1 MKHLSISNWLTQ
13 LGLPQYCTLFDEQYD
28 GVEDLLHLTEVDLR
42 KMGIENQI
50 HRTHIIS
57 NILLLQEAERRKEL
71 RMLATGKFASLPR
84 NMQMNHQFSLASS
97 MDLSSKSSLTEHHL
111 DSFQDISIH
120 GTLPRKK
127 KGTIPVRSC
136 DMFSHMG
143 TLPYSRT
150 PRQQASLIQDV
161 IEEYPLQDGKSEKFH
176 LRDQNMLDPAMEYVK
191 FSRER
196 QIMDSTPEKLKKE
209 LEEELQLSSEDL
221 RSHAWYHG
229 RIPRQVAESLVQRD
243 GDFLIRDSL
252 SSPGNFVLTC
262 QWKNISQHF
271 KINRTVVRLSEA
283 YCRVQYQFELESF
296 DSIPG
301 LVRYHVG
308 NRKPISKQSGAIIF
322 QPINRT
328 VPLRCLEEQ
337 YGVSPVRQR
346 ECSISEGKSETAKRL
361 SLNVCGVQSRE
372 HSLTRGNLLRNKEKS
387 GSQPASLDH
396 VQEKRFP
403 LKTHQSESYLPI
415 GSRHPSQ
422 VPETGTGSCPNSPIS
437 PFRTGSEPTL
447 SPTVVQRVASDSQSG
462 EALRGS
468 DSQLC
473 PKPPPKPSKVPLLK
487 PPQSPLAW
495 HSSEAHYC
503 ELNPATPMDCGPA
516 KQPSCQK
523 SSYVEHLTAKENG
536 ALSSRNSE
544 TSYLTLEQDASQRS
558 MDPLAAQSVM
568 AEEGSMYVA
577 PVLETVSSFKP
588 NDFESKLL
596 PLENKP
602 LETSMLKRVK
612 ELFTNNDPK
621 IIAQHILRMDCKVAR
636 ILEVSE
642 EMRRIMGV
650 SSGLELITLPYGHQ
664 LRLDL
669 IERHNT
675 MAIGIAV
682 DILGCTGNLE
692 ERAATLNRI
701 IQVAVEL
708 KDVLGDLYAFSA
720 IMKALE
726 MPQISR
732 LEQTWTTLRHHYT
745 HMAITYE
752 KQLKPFSKALH
763 EGKET
768 VCSPPNIITV
778 PLLMPLVTLMERE
791 TVTFEG
797 LDLWENT
804 DQSCEIMLKHL
815 IAARSIAQHAD
826 MYRMAAERILEGFQP
841 DEEMSE
847 IFKTEFQMRLLWGSK
862 GAQVNQRERY
872 EKFNQIL
879 NALSRK
885 LEPPPVKQVELLNI

>member
-1 MKHLSISNWLTQ
+1 MI
-13 LGLPQYCTLFDEQYD
+13 
-28 GVEDLLHLTEVDLR
+28 
-42 KMGIENQI
+42 
-50 HRTHIIS
+50 
-57 NILLLQEAERRKEL
+57 A
-71 RMLATGKFASLPR
+71 AGKLASLPR
-84 NMQMNHQFSLASS
+84 NIQVNHQFSLASS
-97 MDLSSKSSLTEHHL
+97 MDLLSSKPLLTEHRL
-111 DSFQDISIH
+111 DSYQDISIH

-127 KGTIPVRSC
+127 KGTIPIRSC

-143 TLPYSRT
+143 TLPLSRT
-150 PRQQASLIQDV
+150 HRQQSPLIQDV
-161 IEEYPLQDGKSEKFH
+161 LEEYPLQDRKSEKLHF
-176 LRDQNMLDPAMEYVK
+176 RGQNILDPAMEYVK
-191 FSRER
+191 FSKER
-196 QIMDSTPEKLKKE
+196 QLMDNTPEKLKKE

-271 KINRTVVRLSEA
+271 KINRTVLRLNEA

-301 LVRYHVG
+301 LVRCYVG
-308 NRKPISKQSGAIIF
+308 NRRPVSKQSGAIIF

-328 VPLRCLEEQ
+328 MPLRCLEEK

-346 ECSISEGKSETAKRL
+346 ECNITEGKTETAIRL
-361 SLNVCGVQSRE
+361 SLSICGVQSQE

-396 VQEKRFP
+396 VQEKRFS
-403 LKTHQSESYLPI
+403 LKAHQSESYLPI

-422 VPETGTGSCPNSPIS
+422 LPEIDTSPWSNSPA
-437 PFRTGSEPTL
+437 FRTGSEPTL
-447 SPTVVQRVASDSQSG
+447 SPTVVRRVASESPVG

-473 PKPPPKPSKVPLLK
+473 PKPPPKPNKVPLLRQ
-487 PPQSPLAW
+487 PQSPLAW

-503 ELNPATPMDCGPA
+503 ELNPATSIDRGA
-516 KQPSCQK
+516 TQQPLSQK
-523 SSYVEHLTAKENG
+523 SSYVEHLIAKENG
-536 ALSSRNSE
+536 LLSFRNSE
-544 TSYLTLEQDASQRS
+544 TSYLIHEDDALQSS
-558 MDPLAAQSVM
+558 MDPLAAWSEM
-568 AEEGSMYVA
+568 AEEGSLFVA

-596 PLENKP
+596 PPENKP
-602 LETSMLKRVK
+602 LETPMLKRVK
-612 ELFTNNDPK
+612 ELFTNSNPK
-621 IIAQHILRMDCKVAR
+621 IIARHMLRMDCKVAR

-642 EMRRIMGV
+642 EMRRRMGV

-664 LRLDL
+664 LRLDI

-692 ERAATLNRI
+692 ERTATLNRI

-708 KDVLGDLYAFSA
+708 KDSLGDLYAFSA
-720 IMKALE
+720 VMKALE
-726 MPQISR
+726 MPQIAR
-732 LEQTWTTLRHHYT
+732 LEQTWVALRHHYT
-745 HMAITYE
+745 QTAITYE

-763 EGKET
+763 EGRET
-768 VCSPPNIITV
+768 VCTQQNNITV
-778 PLLMPLVTLMERE
+778 PLLMPSVTLMERQI
-791 TVTFEG
+791 VIFDG
-797 LDLWENT
+797 MDLWENT

-815 IAARSIAQHAD
+815 ATARFIAQNAD
-826 MYRMAAERILEGFQP
+826 MYRMTAERILEGFQP
-841 DEEMSE
+841 DDEMSE

-879 NALSRK
+879 TALSRK
-885 LEPPPVKQVELLNI
+885 LEPPPVKQVEQ

>member
-1 MKHLSISNWLTQ
+1 MKHLSISNWLTE
-13 LGLPQYCTLFDEQYD
+13 LGLPEYCMLFDKQYN

-42 KMGIENQI
+42 KIGIENQI
-50 HRTHIIS
+50 HRTHILS
-57 NILLLQEAERRKEL
+57 NILLLQEAERKREL
-71 RMLATGKFASLPR
+71 RMIAAGKLASLPR
-84 NMQMNHQFSLASS
+84 NMQVNHQFSLASS
-97 MDLSSKSSLTEHHL
+97 MDLLSSKPPLAEHRV
-111 DSFQDISIH
+111 DSYQDVSIH

-127 KGTIPVRSC
+127 KGTIPIRSC

-143 TLPYSRT
+143 TLPFSRT
-150 PRQQASLIQDV
+150 HRQQSPLIQDV
-161 IEEYPLQDGKSEKFH
+161 IEEYPLQDRKSEKLHF
-176 LRDQNMLDPAMEYVK
+176 RGQNILDPAMEYVK

-196 QIMDSTPEKLKKE
+196 QVMDNTPEKLKKE
-209 LEEELQLSSEDL
+209 LEEELLLSSEDL

-271 KINRTVVRLSEA
+271 KINRTVLRLNEA
-283 YCRVQYQFELESF
+283 YCRIQYQFELESF

-301 LVRYHVG
+301 LVRCYVG
-308 NRKPISKQSGAIIF
+308 NRRPVSKQSGAIIF

-328 VPLRCLEEQ
+328 VPLRCLEEK
-337 YGVSPVRQR
+337 YGVSPVRQK
-346 ECSISEGKSETAKRL
+346 ECNITEGKTETAKRL
-361 SLNVCGVQSRE
+361 SLSIYGVQSPE

-403 LKTHQSESYLPI
+403 LKAHQSESYLPI

-422 VPETGTGSCPNSPIS
+422 LPEVDTSPCSNSPA
-437 PFRTGSEPTL
+437 FRTGSEPTL
-447 SPTVVQRVASDSQSG
+447 SPTVVRRVAYESPVG

-473 PKPPPKPSKVPLLK
+473 PKPPPKPNKVPLLRQ
-487 PPQSPLAW
+487 PQSPLAW

-503 ELNPATPMDCGPA
+503 ELNPATSIDCGA
-516 KQPSCQK
+516 TQQSLSQK
-523 SSYVEHLTAKENG
+523 SSYVEHLIAKENG
-536 ALSSRNSE
+536 LLSFRNSE
-544 TSYLTLEQDASQRS
+544 TSYLIHEDDALQSS
-558 MDPLAAQSVM
+558 MDPLAAWTEM
-568 AEEGSMYVA
+568 AEEGSMFVA

-596 PLENKP
+596 PPENKP
-602 LETSMLKRVK
+602 LETPMLKRVK
-612 ELFTNNDPK
+612 ELFTNSNPK
-621 IIAQHILRMDCKVAR
+621 VIAQHMLRMDCKVAR

-642 EMRRIMGV
+642 EMRRRMGV
-650 SSGLELITLPYGHQ
+650 RSGLELITLPYGHQ
-664 LRLDL
+664 LRLDI

-708 KDVLGDLYAFSA
+708 KDCLGDLYAFSA
-720 IMKALE
+720 VMKALE
-726 MPQISR
+726 MPQIAR
-732 LEQTWTTLRHHYT
+732 LEQTWITLRHHYT
-745 HMAITYE
+745 QTAITYE

-763 EGKET
+763 EGRET
-768 VCSPPNIITV
+768 ICAPQNNITV
-778 PLLMPLVTLMERE
+778 PLLMPSVTLMERQ
-791 TVTFEG
+791 VVIFDG
-797 LDLWENT
+797 MDLWENT

-815 IAARSIAQHAD
+815 ATARFIAQNAD
-826 MYRMAAERILEGFQP
+826 MYRMTAERILEGFQP
-841 DEEMSE
+841 DDEMSE

-879 NALSRK
+879 TALSRK
-885 LEPPPVKQVELLNI
+885 LEPPPVKQVEQ

>member
-1 MKHLSISNWLTQ
+1 MKHLSISNWLTE
-13 LGLPQYCTLFDEQYD
+13 LGLPEYCMLFDKQYD

-50 HRTHIIS
+50 HRTHILS
-57 NILLLQEAERRKEL
+57 NILLLQEAERKRDL
-71 RMLATGKFASLPR
+71 RMIAAGKLASLPR
-84 NMQMNHQFSLASS
+84 NMQVNHQFSLASS
-97 MDLSSKSSLTEHHL
+97 MDLLSSKPPLAEHRV
-111 DSFQDISIH
+111 DSYQDVSIH

-127 KGTIPVRSC
+127 KGTIPIRSC

-143 TLPYSRT
+143 TLPFSRT
-150 PRQQASLIQDV
+150 HRQQSPLIQDV
-161 IEEYPLQDGKSEKFH
+161 IEEYPLQDRKSEKLHF
-176 LRDQNMLDPAMEYVK
+176 RGQNILDPAMEYVK

-196 QIMDSTPEKLKKE
+196 QVMDNTPEKLKKE
-209 LEEELQLSSEDL
+209 LEEELLLSSEDL

-271 KINRTVVRLSEA
+271 KINRTVLRLNEA
-283 YCRVQYQFELESF
+283 YCRIQYQFELESF

-301 LVRYHVG
+301 LVRCYVG
-308 NRKPISKQSGAIIF
+308 NRRPVSKQSGAIIF

-328 VPLRCLEEQ
+328 VPLRCLEEK
-337 YGVSPVRQR
+337 YGVSPVRQK
-346 ECSISEGKSETAKRL
+346 ECTITEGKTETAKRL
-361 SLNVCGVQSRE
+361 SLSIYGVQSPE

-403 LKTHQSESYLPI
+403 LKAHQSESYLPI

-422 VPETGTGSCPNSPIS
+422 LPEVDTSPCSNSPA
-437 PFRTGSEPTL
+437 FRTGSEPTL
-447 SPTVVQRVASDSQSG
+447 SPTVVRRVASESPVG

-473 PKPPPKPSKVPLLK
+473 PKPPPKPNKVPLLRQ
-487 PPQSPLAW
+487 PQSPLAW

-503 ELNPATPMDCGPA
+503 ELNPATSIDCGA
-516 KQPSCQK
+516 TQQSLSQK
-523 SSYVEHLTAKENG
+523 SSYVEHLIAKENG
-536 ALSSRNSE
+536 LLSFRNSE
-544 TSYLTLEQDASQRS
+544 TSYLIHEDDALQSS
-558 MDPLAAQSVM
+558 MDPLASWTEM
-568 AEEGSMYVA
+568 AEEGSMFVA

-596 PLENKP
+596 PPENKP
-602 LETSMLKRVK
+602 LETPMLKRVK
-612 ELFTNNDPK
+612 ELFTNSNPK
-621 IIAQHILRMDCKVAR
+621 VIAQHMLRMDCKVAR

-642 EMRRIMGV
+642 EMRRRMGV
-650 SSGLELITLPYGHQ
+650 RSGLELITLPYGHQ
-664 LRLDL
+664 LRLDI

-708 KDVLGDLYAFSA
+708 KDCLGDLYAFSA
-720 IMKALE
+720 VMKALE
-726 MPQISR
+726 MPQIAR
-732 LEQTWTTLRHHYT
+732 LEQTWITLRHHYT
-745 HMAITYE
+745 QTAITYE

-763 EGKET
+763 EGRET
-768 VCSPPNIITV
+768 ICAPQNNITV
-778 PLLMPLVTLMERE
+778 PLLMPSVTLMERQ
-791 TVTFEG
+791 VVIFDG
-797 LDLWENT
+797 MDLWENT

-815 IAARSIAQHAD
+815 ATARFIAQNAD
-826 MYRMAAERILEGFQP
+826 MYRMTAERILEGFQP
-841 DEEMSE
+841 DDEMSE

-879 NALSRK
+879 TALSRK
-885 LEPPPVKQVELLNI
+885 LEPPPVKQVEQ